1 MSDWA
6 RVASLRT
13 PEAFRAHIEGLG
25 IPLDFDDELVSGVV
39 VTHDGAVVHEAVKAA
54 LEA

>member
-1 MSDWA
+1 MFA
-6 RVASLRT
+6 RNLCT
-13 PEAFRAHIEGLG
+13 YLAHLAEDGAIA
-25 IPLDFDDELVSGVV
+25 LDFDDELVSGVV